1 MALTEKQHKEIL
13 NQTNKRKFDYAAN
26 KYLLALSN
34 SIIYFEVKEVSIKH
48 TLVYLPRA
56 IPLTPM
62 GVLAHRLRTLDRS
75 FVPPST

>member
-1 MALTEKQHKEIL
+1 MTLTENQHKEIV

-48 TLVYLPRA
+48 TS
-56 IPLTPM
+56 
-62 GVLAHRLRTLDRS
+62 S
-75 FVPPST
+75 FNSK